1 MRNFVLGLLLAGTAF
16 SPALA
21 QRHDRDGSRQRED
34 RQTERSESRE
44 DRAQARQE
52 RAEARQ
58 QVRDER
64 VERVQRA
71 DNVQHVDGG
80 RDRPVFNRGGNSG
93 DSGETRVEV
102 RSQGQAQAAAQME
115 ARRNALRERI
125 RDRSRD
131 TDAAQA
137 NVNERGRPVLQ
148 QDDRVR
154 DRVTGRQI
162 RDRQD
167 VAQQPRF
174 DQRQA
179 RRVRAPE
186 GARPDRPAPL
196 PQTAQ
201 HRDRRGDHHWR
212 TDWRHDHRYDWRN
225 YRHRHRSIFRLGFY
239 FDPFGWGYHRYGIG
253 WRLWPSY
260 YSSNYWLNDPY
271 QYRLPYA
278 PYPYKWVRYYN
289 DALLV
294 DTFTGQVV
302 DVIYDF
308 FW

>member
-1 MRNFVLGLLLAGTAF
+1 MRNFALALLLAGTAF
-16 SPALA
+16 TPALA
-21 QRHDRDGSRQRED
+21 QRHDRDSSQREES
-34 RQTERSESRE
+34 RSERSQSHE
-44 DRAQARQE
+44 DRSQARQE
-52 RAEARQ
+52 RSEAREQ
-58 QVRDER
+58 ARAARVEK
-64 VERVQRA
+64 VERVQV
-71 DNVQHVDGG
+71 DHVQHVEGN
-80 RDRPVFNRGGNSG
+80 RDRPVFDRGGNSA
-93 DSGETRVEV
+93 ETDH
-102 RSQGQAQAAAQME
+102 SPAQAQDQIE
-115 ARRNALRERI
+115 ARRNSLRERV

-131 TDAAQA
+131 TDAEQA
-137 NVNERGRPVLQ
+137 NVNERGRPV
-148 QDDRVR
+148 
-154 DRVTGRQI
+154 I
-162 RDRQD
+162 RQD
-167 VAQQPRF
+167 ADQDSVANFRRERGKQ
-174 DQRQA
+174 DIGQRVGQHEG
-179 RRVRAPE
+179 RRVRVPE

-212 TDWRHDHRYDWRN
+212 TDWRKNNHYDWRKHR
-225 YRHRHRSIFRLGFY
+225 RHHRSIFHLGFY

-278 PYPYKWVRYYN
+278 PYPYRWVRYYN

-308 FW
+308 YW